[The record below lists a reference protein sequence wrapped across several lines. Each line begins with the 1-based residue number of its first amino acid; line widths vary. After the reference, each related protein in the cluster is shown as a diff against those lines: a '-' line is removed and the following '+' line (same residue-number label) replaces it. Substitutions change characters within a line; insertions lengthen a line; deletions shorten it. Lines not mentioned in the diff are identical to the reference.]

1 VELHKIAEY
10 NDDSINRDNNFMTFP
25 NDETGQILTEMQD
38 AGIDLTIIHPVVFF
52 QLFEKKEQAQAMAD
66 YLAENAPEMLLTIQ
80 PDETPNVWDLDCT
93 VKMLPHYDAI
103 VAQEAQFE
111 QIASKYNGYND
122 GWGIEA

>member
-38 AGIDLTIIHPVVFF
+38 AGVDLTVIHPVVFF

-66 YLAENAPEMLLTIQ
+66 YLAENAPDMELTIQ

-93 VKMLPHYDAI
+93 VKMLPCYEAI

>member
-1 VELHKIAEY
+1 
-10 NDDSINRDNNFMTFP
+10 MTFP
-25 NDETGQILTEMQD
+25 NDDTGQVLAEMQA
-38 AGIDLTIIHPVVFF
+38 AGIDLSIVHPIVFF

-66 YLAENAPEMLLTIQ
+66 HLAEKAPDMVLSIQ

-93 VKMLPHYDAI
+93 VNMLPDYDAI

-111 QIASKYNGYND
+111 QIAAKFEGYND